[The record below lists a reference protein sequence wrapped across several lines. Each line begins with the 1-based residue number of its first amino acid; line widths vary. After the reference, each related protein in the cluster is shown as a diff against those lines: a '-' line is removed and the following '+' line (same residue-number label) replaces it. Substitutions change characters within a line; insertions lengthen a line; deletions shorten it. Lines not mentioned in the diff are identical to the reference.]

1 MKVQLPTI
9 VLVAYGVVIG
19 NVATFLLVWNRWD
32 ACDLHSGVREALLTN
47 VQMKTQGQGAGSS
60 HDLT

>member
-47 VQMKTQGQGAGSS
+47 VTNEDSGPGGWFQS
-60 HDLT
+60 